1 MRNISERI
9 VPNAIVY
16 GISGAD
22 ELHGKLGR
30 ERPLTRVQE
39 SLRNSVFP
47 VRAVFA
53 KDIIGAEGRYTPQSV
68 FLQCSQMCDETAA
81 KLRLISDI

>member
-1 MRNISERI
+1 MIDAMNSQKDADKILKRVRNISERI

-22 ELHGKLGR
+22 EL
-30 ERPLTRVQE
+30 TRRKTAGQGYKRV
-39 SLRNSVFP
+39 LRNSVFP

-53 KDIIGAEGRYTPQSV
+53 A
-68 FLQCSQMCDETAA
+68 
-81 KLRLISDI
+81 